1 MVDGNGGAR
10 AGRLEGSAR
19 GYLLTWNGSWRQS
32 CSVLK
37 QKLQG
42 GVAPEVARGV
52 ALQRLCETIAQSP
65 ELISV
70 FDGFWE
76 HVCALAQAVGALHV
90 SAALEV
96 STRSELKGRLR
107 LHCFLSH
114 PQGGLSLSRHAWR
127 LRFDDWQVGHISPCR
142 REGRGSS
149 LALAE
154 GHYYLQ
160 MRKNG
165 SVLQRTNY
173 VKCRDFVVQARWAL
187 NQWRLGK
194 LTHEAV
200 RLEVIESRNRVVS
213 SLHEIAGVEAAEA
226 AVRAKGKEDAL
237 LRGVVLS
244 PFKEALPQEQAW
256 LDQYRG
262 GVAPALRYKV
272 LVYDGP
278 SRCGKS
284 QRAEH
289 WFGAA
294 QTLTVNCQGVS
305 QPNLRA
311 WLAGPAYKAILFDEA
326 DWTLVWGNRKL
337 MQAGP
342 KAVLLGQST
351 CQQHAYSVHV
361 HGIPMLLTS
370 NGFWRGCEEEE
381 AREWVEANIMY
392 VDVQEPTWE
401 PRSQEALPL
410 SSSANAPSTG
420 QPALEA

>member
-1 MVDGNGGAR
+1 
-10 AGRLEGSAR
+10 L
-19 GYLLTWNGSWRQS
+19 
-32 CSVLK
+32 
-37 QKLQG
+37 
-42 GVAPEVARGV
+42 
-52 ALQRLCETIAQSP
+52 
-65 ELISV
+65 
-70 FDGFWE
+70 
-76 HVCALAQAVGALHV
+76 
-90 SAALEV
+90 
-96 STRSELKGRLR
+96 
-107 LHCFLSH
+107 
-114 PQGGLSLSRHAWR
+114 
-127 LRFDDWQVGHISPCR
+127 
-142 REGRGSS
+142 
-149 LALAE
+149 
-154 GHYYLQ
+154 
-160 MRKNG
+160 
-165 SVLQRTNY
+165 
-173 VKCRDFVVQARWAL
+173 QARWAL

>member
-1 MVDGNGGAR
+1 MHSRRPLGQ
-10 AGRLEGSAR
+10 
-19 GYLLTWNGSWRQS
+19 WRQ
-32 CSVLK
+32 
-37 QKLQG
+37 
-42 GVAPEVARGV
+42 
-52 ALQRLCETIAQSP
+52 
-65 ELISV
+65 
-70 FDGFWE
+70 
-76 HVCALAQAVGALHV
+76 
-90 SAALEV
+90 
-96 STRSELKGRLR
+96 
-107 LHCFLSH
+107 
-114 PQGGLSLSRHAWR
+114 
-127 LRFDDWQVGHISPCR
+127 
-142 REGRGSS
+142 
-149 LALAE
+149 
-154 GHYYLQ
+154 
-160 MRKNG
+160 
-165 SVLQRTNY
+165 
-173 VKCRDFVVQARWAL
+173 
-187 NQWRLGK
+187 GK
-194 LTHEAV
+194 LTHQDVCRE
-200 RLEVIESRNRVVS
+200 LIESRHRVDQGLAEV
-213 SLHEIAGVEAAEA
+213 AAVEAAEA
-226 AVRAKGKEDAL
+226 GMRAEAHAAAFAKTLK
-237 LRGVVLS
+237 LS

-256 LDQYRG
+256 LDQCRG

-284 QRAEH
+284 PRAEH

-420 QPALEA
+420 QPALEV